1 MKEQVKSASQV
12 DNQDDEDEEDDA
24 VVETEVGF
32 YIFFNKKM
40 LLKFLNLQ
48 KFSVI
53 ILHIIF
59 VKSSTQTFKVF
70 NS

>member
-32 YIFFNKKM
+32 LCFPLIKNIWCQSF
-40 LLKFLNLQ
+40 
-48 KFSVI
+48 
-53 ILHIIF
+53 
-59 VKSSTQTFKVF
+59 
-70 NS
+70 

>member
-32 YIFFNKKM
+32 YIFLIKKCC
-40 LLKFLNLQ
+40 
-48 KFSVI
+48 
-53 ILHIIF
+53 
-59 VKSSTQTFKVF
+59 
-70 NS
+70 